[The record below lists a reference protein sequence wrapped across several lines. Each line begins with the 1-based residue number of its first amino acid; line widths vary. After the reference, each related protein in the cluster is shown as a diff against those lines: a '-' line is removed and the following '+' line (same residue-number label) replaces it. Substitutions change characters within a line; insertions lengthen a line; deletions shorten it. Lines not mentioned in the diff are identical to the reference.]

1 MGVLPLRTFGDP
13 VLREK
18 SFPVTEINDEL
29 KMLVKDLEDTL
40 HDLEGV
46 GLAAPQIGVLK
57 QVFVVDLGEGPVAY
71 INTEIIAKEEELQ
84 EDEGC
89 LSVPPVRVSVK
100 RYKKIK
106 VKALN
111 IDGKEEVFEAE
122 GLLAKAIQHEVDHI
136 NGMLVIDRLDKE
148 ERSKA
153 LSELR
158 EVDLFLNKADDSTS

>member
-1 MGVLPLRTFGDP
+1 
-13 VLREK
+13 
-18 SFPVTEINDEL
+18 
-29 KMLVKDLEDTL
+29 LEDTL
-40 HDLEGV
+40 HELEGV

-57 QVFVVDLGEGPVAY
+57 RVFVVDLGKGPVAY
-71 INTEIIAKEEELQ
+71 INPEIIAKEEELQ

-89 LSVPPVRVSVK
+89 LSVPPVRVNVK

-111 IDGKEEVFEAE
+111 IDGEEEVFEAE

-136 NGMLVIDRLDKE
+136 NGTLVIDRLDKE